1 MRFFDFAGSLP
12 AGQDEGPYLVEHSF
26 SDAVPG
32 WIDGVWHGR
41 RESERIISVDGTP
54 EGISMRASMLAE
66 ESDALS
72 GDPNTIV
79 CSHYVQGTAVRIPAK
94 AKDYQVILE
103 LMGSDA
109 DQQLL
114 AVVNGIAC
122 ARFSLAAHARR
133 RIGFTAILDLRCLE
147 LFFVPADGREDGSEW
162 SEVTL
167 RSMELRE
174 VSHEAAL
181 EPRIFLLGDSIVQTY
196 FDNERPQS
204 GWGEWLYRYLYQD
217 GVAEI
222 MHDDANDVVQSRIF
236 RGAGPTIYNKALGG
250 RSFKSYRN
258 ERRLE
263 KVLSLI
269 RPGDAALIQFGTNDA
284 SKTRPMRYIPSEEYE
299 AWIDRYVLA
308 LKDRGAQPILVTP
321 TPPYRPHAAGRTT
334 VATDVYANITRSYAA
349 EHGVALIDLRRLAED
364 MLASLPDENRAAC
377 YLRVDPFQY
386 ASHPDGVKDFVH
398 LSMYGA
404 RACARMVAHELAD
417 ILPWACFH
425 DDGHDAVPEP
435 PARLSAI
442 AERRPVGQTVLL
454 QWDAAC
460 DDVYF
465 SIEKCNAA
473 TGRRYARY
481 LSGKPEFLD
490 WPLPGQSR
498 CILYVVRAWNGGQVS
513 APALVEMQLPSDDD
527 CATDLG

>member
-1 MRFFDFAGSLP
+1 MLFYDFAGGLP
-12 AGQDEGPYLVEHSF
+12 AGQDGGLCLVERSF
-26 SDAVPG
+26 SDAAPG

-41 RESERIISVDGTP
+41 RESERIISVDGMP

-94 AKDYQVILE
+94 AKDYQVL
-103 LMGSDA
+103 LDLVGSDA

-167 RSMELRE
+167 RSMELHE
-174 VSHEAAL
+174 ICHEAAP

-204 GWGEWLYRYLYQD
+204 GWGEWLYRYLYQE

-263 KVLSLI
+263 KVLALI

-284 SKTRPMRYIPSEEYE
+284 SKTRPMRYIPPEEYE
-299 AWIDRYVLA
+299 IWIDRYVAA
-308 LKDRGAQPILVTP
+308 LEDRGAEPILVTP
-321 TPPYRPHAAGRTT
+321 TPPYRPHAAGRTPA
-334 VATDVYANITRSYAA
+334 ATDAYADITRSYAA
-349 EHGVALIDLRRLAED
+349 GHGTGLIDLRQLVED

-386 ASHPDGVKDFVH
+386 ASHPDGVKDSVH

-404 RACARMVAHELAD
+404 RACARMVARELAG
-417 ILPWACFH
+417 ILPWVSFE
-425 DDGHDAVPEP
+425 DDGNGSAPEP
-435 PARLSAI
+435 PAGLAARV
-442 AERRPVGQTVLL
+442 ERRPVGQTVLIR
-454 QWDAAC
+454 WDGGRGDA
-460 DDVYF
+460 YY

-473 TGRRYARY
+473 TGRCYARY

-498 CILYVVRAWNGGQVS
+498 CIRYVLRTWKGECAS
-513 APALVEMQLPSDDD
+513 SPASIGVQLPSDDD
-527 CATDLG
+527 CTTDLG